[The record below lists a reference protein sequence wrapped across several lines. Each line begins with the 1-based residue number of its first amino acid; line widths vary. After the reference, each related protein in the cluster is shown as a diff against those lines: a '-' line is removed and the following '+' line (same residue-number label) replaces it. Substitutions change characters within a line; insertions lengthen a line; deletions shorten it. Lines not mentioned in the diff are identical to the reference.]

1 MSFITATVSKLSDE
15 PHHYNHH
22 HHRRLDHNHRHP
34 RCPKTPPRRR
44 QTYRRRRR
52 QQRERLETSLRIPQP
67 PRNRPKL
74 QRRRIRP
81 GRSPRTANLLHV
93 YRKKGAQTFWGDSIL
108 LLPIA
113 QSAQTKNKTIKNF
126 KNQIVIGS
134 CTLAVILL
142 VMVAT
147 ATGSVLKRRTARRRQ
162 ADAAAT
168 NPPSADR
175 RSVLWTRF
183 FPSGDSLGTASP
195 TGLEVSAC

>member
-1 MSFITATVSKLSDE
+1 MSTEKKVRKHFGATAF
-15 PHHYNHH
+15 YYY
-22 HHRRLDHNHRHP
+22 
-34 RCPKTPPRRR
+34 
-44 QTYRRRRR
+44 Q
-52 QQRERLETSLRIPQP
+52 
-67 PRNRPKL
+67 
-74 QRRRIRP
+74 
-81 GRSPRTANLLHV
+81 
-93 YRKKGAQTFWGDSIL
+93 
-108 LLPIA
+108 LPN
-113 QSAQTKNKTIKNF
+113 QLKQKKTIKNL
-126 KNQIVIGS
+126 KNQVVIGS